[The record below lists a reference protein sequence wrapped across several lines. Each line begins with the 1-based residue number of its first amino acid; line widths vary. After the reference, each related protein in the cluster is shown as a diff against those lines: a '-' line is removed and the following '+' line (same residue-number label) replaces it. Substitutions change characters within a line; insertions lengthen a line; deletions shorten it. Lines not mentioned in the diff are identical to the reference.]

1 VNAQI
6 GNVLDALGR
15 REEAR
20 PYYAAA
26 LRLALTKQPEFQRSL
41 VAPLE
46 QRLAAED
53 DRAQKG
59 HP

>member
-1 VNAQI
+1 M

-20 PYYAAA
+20 SYYATA

-46 QRLAAED
+46 RRLAAED